1 MPLKDHNLGSAQ
13 PAIPKNWDSETR
25 FVKYEYGPLYVGS
38 TSVPQEPSA
47 RPSHSQP
54 LKGISLGAFQA
65 ITANEE
71 RDFRIANA
79 RRGENRSGSSL
90 EKLAKST
97 GCDLCAT
104 KPYLMNAQRKNLM
117 P

>member
-1 MPLKDHNLGSAQ
+1 MLLKDHNLGFAQ

-25 FVKYEYGPLYVGS
+25 FVKYEYGPLHVGS
-38 TSVPQEPSA
+38 ASIPQEPSA
-47 RPSHSQP
+47 RPQSQP

-79 RRGENRSGSSL
+79 RRGKKRFGTSL
-90 EKLAKST
+90 EEIGKKYGL
-97 GCDLCAT
+97 
-104 KPYLMNAQRKNLM
+104 
-117 P
+117 